1 MAKTSIDL
9 HLHPYPEKYGVKPIL
24 KAMEKNDVK
33 ILGLPYYNEDN
44 FFYVRA
50 GSNHLEG
57 YKKEEG
63 NISIK
68 MKNKETG
75 NEFYFFRAMELMN
88 KGNLHLLVVGR
99 VSDLKPHDSIM
110 YNIET
115 GIKNNALVLIDHA
128 FANAEHAYKPIDS
141 KKKKELEVIAK
152 EFGEEIAWEWNG
164 YCKPCARK
172 FARNLLFPFSSH
184 DYLRTDANQE
194 LENFEKEM
202 KEKGCKVNIV
212 ADSDIHAR
220 TPGALKEIGKA
231 GHIKIDENKID
242 FSSEEGMLSSMK
254 NEIKRGEN
262 IGYENHKGYVSSLHL
277 VRYFILPY
285 IFRRGRSR
293 G

>member
-9 HLHPYPEKYGVKPIL
+9 HLHPYPENYGIKPIL

-44 FFYVRA
+44 FFCVGA
-50 GSNHLEG
+50 GTNNIES

-68 MKNKETG
+68 MKNKKTG
-75 NEFYFFRAMELMN
+75 SEFYLLRAEEIMN
-88 KGNLHLLVVGR
+88 KENLHLLVIGKT
-99 VSDLKPHDSIM
+99 SDLRPYNSIM
-110 YNIET
+110 HNIET
-115 GIKNNALVLIDHA
+115 GIKNNAIVSIDHA
-128 FANAEHAYKPIDS
+128 FADAKHAYRPIDS
-141 KKKKELEVIAK
+141 KKKKELEEIAK
-152 EFGEEIAWEWNG
+152 EFQDEIVWGWNG
-164 YCKPCARK
+164 YCKPYIRK
-172 FARNLLFPFSSH
+172 LAKNLLDPFSNPGC
-184 DYLRTDANQE
+184 LGTDANQE
-194 LENFEKEM
+194 LENFGKEM

-220 TPGALKEIGKA
+220 APAALKEIGKA

-242 FSSEEGMLSSMK
+242 FSSEEKMLSS
-254 NEIKRGEN
+254 IKRSLKEGEN

-277 VRYFILPY
+277 ARYFILPY